1 MVIFHSYVSLPEGIH
16 QFRGILKVETHSP
29 SAQSDFGFSMKK
41 WWDATGGF
49 ELLRVTQLSTQKKKA
64 RWKMDTSEKCCIYNV
79 DGCNIRI
86 STSFG
91 RQLKQ
96 SIFFRPWNS
105 CDHKWSHFFYV
116 SLLRPRKSPSKWP
129 GWGRFFGSQIILEQG
144 NPWQS

>member
-1 MVIFHSYVSLPEGIH
+1 MVIFHSYVSLPEGITNFVGSWRSKLTH
-16 QFRGILKVETHSP
+16 LRHNQILGFRWKNDEMRREDS
-29 SAQSDFGFSMKK
+29 SCCA
-41 WWDATGGF
+41 
-49 ELLRVTQLSTQKKKA
+49 LLNSQLKKKA